1 MECLWPGGGPYATKN
16 GVGIEDDGGERLRER
31 EEDVSHRDAEFNHSH
46 TIPKQAVSEL
56 LKTVLCLLKV
66 VINVSA
72 LVNNDRMCRIWWR
85 VSELQDVSLC
95 RRWYIL
101 LRTAF
106 EKLYLGI
113 LAWSRSYFWELVL
126 G

>member
-1 MECLWPGGGPYATKN
+1 MALWNACGPGEAHMRPKMASASGTM
-16 GVGIEDDGGERLRER
+16 VVRER
-31 EEDVSHRDAEFNHSH
+31 EEDVSHCDTEFNHSH
-46 TIPKQAVSEL
+46 TIPKQAVSDL

-101 LRTAF
+101 SACRGDCRVEVSA
-106 EKLYLGI
+106 
-113 LAWSRSYFWELVL
+113 ACM
-126 G
+126 